1 MQKFIYTI
9 STTGGRHEE
18 GSLTASNREAA
29 LLKLRSE
36 NKGKIILSCVEA
48 SKKKTQYFWQK
59 PRFSFEDR
67 MIFTKHLYA
76 MVKAGITITEAI
88 QIFMDQTKNKANKT
102 MFENILSMT
111 KSGQSL
117 AKSLIPYKYIFTDI
131 YISMIGTGEESGTLE
146 KTLEYLGIQIEKE
159 YDLRKKVK
167 SAFIYPAVILSITM
181 LMALGIVIFIMPK
194 VTKIFTS
201 FDVVLPLP
209 TRFLIAFSNFI
220 TGQWY
225 FAIAGI
231 IVFIVLIRI
240 LAKLKFVKEG
250 WYRVSL
256 RLPVFGNILIKTN
269 LARFARTMNSLLESG
284 IAMTRA
290 LQIVSE
296 STSNGVYRKLLLEA
310 KERVEQ
316 GGNLGESFSEHD
328 RLFPPLM
335 VKILM
340 VGDKT
345 GSTED
350 STKQLAEI
358 YEKDVDNMTKNLSVL
373 LEPLLLVFMGL
384 VIGGLALSIIMPIY
398 QLPNLIQR

>member
-1 MQKFIYTI
+1 MAKFNYTI
-9 STTGGRHEE
+9 SSTGGRHEE
-18 GSLTASNREAA
+18 GVITAPSREAA
-29 LLKLRSE
+29 LQKLRKE
-36 NKGKIILSCVEA
+36 HKNRIILSCDEA
-48 SKKKTQYFWQK
+48 GKKKIQYFWQK
-59 PRFSFEDR
+59 PRLSFEDR

-88 QIFMDQTKNKANKT
+88 QTFMDQTRRKSTKI

-117 AKSLIPYKYIFTDI
+117 AKSLIPYKEIFTEI
-131 YISMIGTGEESGTLE
+131 YINMIGTGEESGTLE
-146 KTLEYLGIQIEKE
+146 QVLDYLGVQLEKE

-167 SAFIYPAVILSITM
+167 AAFIYPAVILSITL

-201 FDVVLPLP
+201 FDVTLPLP
-209 TRFLIAFSNFI
+209 TRALIASSNFL
-220 TGQWY
+220 TEQWY
-225 FAIAGI
+225 FAIAGLVAFVI
-231 IVFIVLIRI
+231 AMKLIW
-240 LAKLKFVKEG
+240 KFKAVKEG

-256 RLPVFGNILIKTN
+256 RLPVFGKILVKTN
-269 LARFARTMNSLLESG
+269 LARFARTMNSLLQSG
-284 IAMTRA
+284 ISMTKS
-290 LQIVSE
+290 LGIVAE
-296 STSNGVYRKLLLEA
+296 SLSNGVYREA
-310 KERVEQ
+310 VMNAKQRVEQ
-316 GGNLGESFSEHD
+316 GGNLGDSFAVNE

-335 VKILM
+335 VKIMM

-345 GSTED
+345 GSVED

-358 YEKDVDNMTKNLSVL
+358 YEKDVDNMTKNLSIL
-373 LEPLLLVFMGL
+373 LEPILLVFMGI